1 MKTLSLYRRG
11 FTIVELLVV
20 VVVIGI
26 LAAVVIVGY
35 NGITGTTYSIVPIPQ
50 TGGQL
55 LYVRVYALSAGGS
68 IVSPASST
76 ASRTTGSISPP

>member
-20 VVVIGI
+20 VVVTGI

-35 NGITGTTYSIVPIPQ
+35 NGITGTTYSIVPISLRLVASYC
-50 TGGQL
+50 TCTCTLFL
-55 LYVRVYALSAGGS
+55 LVAAL
-68 IVSPASST
+68 
-76 ASRTTGSISPP
+76 

>member
-20 VVVIGI
+20 VVVTGI

-35 NGITGTTYSIVPIPQ
+35 NGITGTTYSIVPIPH
-50 TGGQL
+50 
-55 LYVRVYALSAGGS
+55 VRARVRSFCWWRHCESGLKHRKRNDRFDITTIVFS
-68 IVSPASST
+68 I
-76 ASRTTGSISPP
+76 

>member
-11 FTIVELLVV
+11 FTIVELLGV

-35 NGITGTTYSIVPIPQ
+35 NG
-50 TGGQL
+50 
-55 LYVRVYALSAGGS
+55 VRQSALDKTVLSDADMVESAL
-68 IVSPASST
+68 V
-76 ASRTTGSISPP
+76 R